1 MDLWMDTCGGGDGE
15 AGKERGVLLAD
26 GLLSV
31 FFVLD
36 PLYPFVEEDGRMS
49 RK

>member
-1 MDLWMDTCGGGDGE
+1 MDVCGGDGK
-15 AGKERGVLLAD
+15 GGRVLLAD

-36 PLYPFVEEDGRMS
+36 PLYPFVEEDGDV
-49 RK
+49 